1 MTRWNIIIITP
12 PFGVSLPLSLGKV
25 IIPVIF
31 SIFGS
36 SCSTYTYHMIID
48 MSEVMWLVKVY
59 RRPYVVMVEYYLLY
73 SLASIKGYV
82 EVLVA

>member
-1 MTRWNIIIITP
+1 
-12 PFGVSLPLSLGKV
+12 
-25 IIPVIF
+25 
-31 SIFGS
+31 
-36 SCSTYTYHMIID
+36 MIID